1 MLLAKEAIQ
10 LVSHVAIQR
19 AYVVTLEANKN
30 ELPYSHVAATEESVK
45 AFCISAI
52 IASYFA
58 SFLSMKQHFLPLLE
72 HEKKSFQGSERCLE

>member
-52 IASYFA
+52 HSELFCL
-58 SFLSMKQHFLPLLE
+58 FPE
-72 HEKKSFQGSERCLE
+72 HETTFFCLS